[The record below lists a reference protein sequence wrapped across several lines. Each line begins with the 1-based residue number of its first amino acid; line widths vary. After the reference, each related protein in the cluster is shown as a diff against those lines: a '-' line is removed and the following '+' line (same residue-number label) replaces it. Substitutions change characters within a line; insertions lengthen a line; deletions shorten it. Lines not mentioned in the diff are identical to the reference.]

1 MAVCRIRMREGRTT
15 LAPTGGAHTL
25 CRVPKK
31 PTRAKRAA
39 PKKRTATRSSSK
51 KASAKKRPARGLS
64 ARKDPKA
71 ALAGLKRSVHAMPAF
86 VRAALGKR
94 RLTAKYHARPAL
106 QQNDYVGWIVRAKRD
121 ETKAKRLAQMLDEL
135 EAGDRYMNMRWHP
148 RE

>member
-1 MAVCRIRMREGRTT
+1 
-15 LAPTGGAHTL
+15 
-25 CRVPKK
+25 VPKK
-31 PTRAKRAA
+31 PTRARRAA
-39 PKKRTATRSSSK
+39 PKKRTAKRSSSRKASSSK
-51 KASAKKRPARGLS
+51 KAPAKKRPAPGRA
-64 ARKDPKA
+64 ARKGPKA

-86 VRAALGKR
+86 VRTALGKR
-94 RLTAKYHARPAL
+94 RLTAKYRARPAF